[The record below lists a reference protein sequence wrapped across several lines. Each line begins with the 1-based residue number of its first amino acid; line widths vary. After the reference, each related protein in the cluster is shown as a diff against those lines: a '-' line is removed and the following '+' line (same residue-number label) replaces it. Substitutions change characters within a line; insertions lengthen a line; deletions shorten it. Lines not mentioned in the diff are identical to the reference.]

1 MLPKKSWQNRCFE
14 IRNLLNPYFCT
25 SLIWESIDGFCE
37 EKKEGMSFSLAFLV
51 LPFLLHNDIR
61 EKLPDR
67 KDTNLLSWVEKINKE
82 TFIRIPAYCHNLAP
96 YTRES
101 IILGIQQQQLF
112 FNGKG
117 LLQSVENK
125 NLKKSEEL
133 KEYRKK
139 AQMLGKLFAT
149 ISPEVIFRTL
159 ELTP

>member
-1 MLPKKSWQNRCFE
+1 MLPKRHWQNRPFE

-25 SLIWESIDGFCE
+25 TLIWESVYGFCE
-37 EKKEGMSFSLAFLV
+37 EKKEGMSFSLVFLV
-51 LPFLLHNDIR
+51 LPFILHNEIR

-82 TFIRIPAYCHNLAP
+82 TFIRIPTYCHNLAP

-101 IILGIQQQQLF
+101 IILGIQQQLLF
-112 FNGKG
+112 VNGKG
-117 LLQSVENK
+117 LLQSSNTLSKPED
-125 NLKKSEEL
+125 LKG
-133 KEYRKK
+133 YRKK

>member
-1 MLPKKSWQNRCFE
+1 MLPKKSWQNRPFE

-25 SLIWESIDGFCE
+25 TLIRESVDGFCE

-51 LPFLLHNDIR
+51 LPFILHNDIR

-67 KDTNLLSWVEKINKE
+67 KDTNLLSWIEKINKE
-82 TFIRIPAYCHNLAP
+82 TFIRIPIYCHNLAP

-101 IILGIQQQQLF
+101 IILGIQQQLLF
-112 FNGKG
+112 INGKG
-117 LLQSVENK
+117 LLQSSNT
-125 NLKKSEEL
+125 LLKSEEL
-133 KEYRKK
+133 KKYRKK

>member
-1 MLPKKSWQNRCFE
+1 MLPKKYWQNRPFE

-25 SLIWESIDGFCE
+25 TLIWESVDGFCE
-37 EKKEGMSFSLAFLV
+37 EKKEGMNFSLAFLV
-51 LPFLLHNDIR
+51 LPFILHNDIR

-82 TFIRIPAYCHNLAP
+82 TFIRIPTYCHNLAP

-101 IILGIQQQQLF
+101 IILGIQQQLLF
-112 FNGKG
+112 VNGKG
-117 LLQSVENK
+117 LLQSSNTL
-125 NLKKSEEL
+125 LKPEEL
-133 KEYRKK
+133 KKYRKK